1 MSPTHLPCLQRSIQG
16 QHQILRRH
24 YLELFTFMQ
33 GFRYFSDLC
42 QNCAYSNTNEL
53 VTTKKHDWRLGKF
66 SIYLSVARFLVYKWF
81 QLRISSDCRSEVK
94 VELLSNYCQSNW
106 LAKRGLFCFQ
116 ERAQYSN
123 QFPLS
128 TVFFGP
134 IQFLLRR
141 GIALIRN

>member
-1 MSPTHLPCLQRSIQG
+1 MFTAQYTRPTSDTASSLFGTFYFYARLPLFFRFMPKLCLFK
-16 QHQILRRH
+16 HKW
-24 YLELFTFMQ
+24 T
-33 GFRYFSDLC
+33 
-42 QNCAYSNTNEL
+42 SND
-53 VTTKKHDWRLGKF
+53 KKHDWRLGKF